1 MGYFE
6 YCTKADVLAECA
18 NSSAYTDAWIISRIQ
33 QASSR
38 INELTGMVFANTTM
52 VLQYEADGRETYIT
66 HYPIIGIS
74 SVKLYSSDGSLLQDY
89 PVGSYRNYDKSI
101 MFIAGGVGRLE
112 ITGTF
117 GTLENGATPLS
128 IKQACIRMT
137 ILALPKAE
145 NATASDPNAIASE
158 RMGDYAVSYKT
169 DPNAPIT
176 GDGYVDDRLRPFL
189 FSDGLVI
196 DAI

>member
-1 MGYFE
+1 
-6 YCTKADVLAECA
+6 
-18 NSSAYTDAWIISRIQ
+18 
-33 QASSR
+33 
-38 INELTGMVFANTTM
+38 MVFANTTM

-101 MFIAGGVGRLE
+101 MFIAGGVLNYTDLVGMFPPSVGRLD

-158 RMGDYAVSYKT
+158 RIGDYAVSYKT

-176 GDGYVDDRLRPFL
+176 GDSYVDDRLRPFL